1 MKILLNV
8 LTALLLTSQVAYA
21 QSYIGGRKVTE
32 AEVLT
37 FRGIPSTKVSRSNQA
52 VIYQSSVDGKLKC
65 SEDGGAFTDC
75 VGGSSASGDKI
86 TEGNT
91 EAEVVDTGSDG
102 HFKVTTEG
110 TERLR
115 VTETGN
121 VGIGTSTPVYE
132 LDIQGYNGRAW
143 VQTLGGNII
152 AERYGD
158 GDSGPNFDG
167 FKARGTKG
175 ALTIAQDNDIALNI
189 AGKLYDGDAFERAAQ
204 IVFSAD
210 GAVGNNDTPGRITF
224 LTTPDG
230 SKTLS
235 ERMRITNAGNVGIG
249 TTAPTSKLHL
259 NGTLGSLSGG
269 LAFGDG
275 DTGFYEAAD
284 DVLRI
289 QTAGS
294 DRMTVL
300 ADGNVGIGT
309 TEPVHKL
316 DVSGEI
322 KTNSNFILS
331 STTGTGSDVSFYNTR
346 PFANL
351 AVMTVYPSS
360 ISANVNSTLAVVPKG
375 AGVANNL
382 AQITVAG
389 TDNVADSINYE
400 FAGIRN
406 AGSITILGTGKSG
419 TGQNRPILISSGYL
433 SDSITNNNQL
443 YLATSGNVGIGTT
456 APSAKLHAISTTEQL
471 RLGYDKSNYVS
482 TTVGSTGIVTHDA
495 VGSGS
500 SFVFSDPV
508 IVTPTAAQTIA
519 AGNTITANACG
530 SIKEITAAGAV
541 TTDTTNTFTAPAAA
555 NDGCC
560 MDVVNIGAE
569 NITLDNNANFVSA
582 GAADVVLGA
591 GDTLRV
597 CSTGAS
603 GKWYQIGSTGNNCGD
618 EAGGDRVEKITT
630 YVGNAQ
636 LDTAQSKFGGSSLLL
651 DGNSDYVTI
660 SDSDDWNFGTGNFTW
675 EAWVY
680 FNSFNAT
687 YNTIINQGESDG
699 LPEIH
704 FFYHQD
710 SPGPGLFFWV
720 YDNSSELFRIYT
732 SGALSTST
740 WYHLAV
746 VRSGTGTGDTNLYIN
761 GIKQSVSTSGAWNYN
776 IVDVSEPLTIGR
788 RTTYYTSGYFDEI
801 RISKGIARWTADF
814 TPPTA
819 EYLPDQ
825 YTKLLLHFGG
835 SDNSSATATEDSSE
849 GENK

>member
-121 VGIGTSTPVYE
+121 VGIGTTNPTAKLQISGNLYVGTVGASYGISGYLGAKNDWYALYPNAYVVPGVGWYYLNNGPAGGIGFVNGDWLIGSAPNNSNGAGAQLIWPTSTMV
-132 LDIQGYNGRAW
+132 L
-143 VQTLGGNII
+143 
-152 AERYGD
+152 
-158 GDSGPNFDG
+158 
-167 FKARGTKG
+167 KG
-175 ALTIAQDNDIALNI
+175 
-189 AGKLYDGDAFERAAQ
+189 
-204 IVFSAD
+204 S
-210 GAVGNNDTPGRITF
+210 
-224 LTTPDG
+224 
-230 SKTLS
+230 
-235 ERMRITNAGNVGIG
+235 GNVGIG
-249 TTAPTSKLHL
+249 TTAPISRLHAV
-259 NGTLGSLSGG
+259 S
-269 LAFGDG
+269 
-275 DTGFYEAAD
+275 
-284 DVLRI
+284 
-289 QTAGS
+289 
-294 DRMTVL
+294 
-300 ADGNVGIGT
+300 T
-309 TEPVHKL
+309 TEQLRLGYDTSNYFSTTVGSTGAVTLDAVGSGQEFIFNDNL
-316 DVSGEI
+316 DV
-322 KTNSNFILS
+322 K
-331 STTGTGSDVSFYNTR
+331 
-346 PFANL
+346 
-351 AVMTVYPSS
+351 
-360 ISANVNSTLAVVPKG
+360 
-375 AGVANNL
+375 
-382 AQITVAG
+382 
-389 TDNVADSINYE
+389 
-400 FAGIRN
+400 
-406 AGSITILGTGKSG
+406 
-419 TGQNRPILISSGYL
+419 
-433 SDSITNNNQL
+433 SDSGVQ
-443 YLATSGNVGIGTT
+443 LATSGLNIGGAIRTHNETGSSNGIVIDANRLSGKISFVTHLTEKMRLTNGGNLGIGTT
-456 APSAKLHAISTTEQL
+456 APSAKLHTISTTEQL